1 MVWYLE
7 NSAKKSASGEWSEC
21 QLAKSQWW
29 NPTIRAAH
37 YDHIGVMEM
46 LLQHGADPS
55 IDNKYGEASLN
66 WERVNDSEE
75 ATQLLEKV

>member
-1 MVWYLE
+1 
-7 NSAKKSASGEWSEC
+7 
-21 QLAKSQWW
+21 
-29 NPTIRAAH
+29 
-37 YDHIGVMEM
+37 MEM

-75 ATQLLEKV
+75 AIQLLEKV